1 MTINRLFVSRGIC
14 LMIKLLT
21 VVVIW
26 SSLYVE
32 TTVKYGSV
40 VLLIHI

>member
-1 MTINRLFVSRGIC
+1 MTINRLFVNRGIC